1 MTPFGAY
8 LDEIKKNLA
17 HGDATEHT
25 HRPALKMN
33 WNEMHVQSRREICRM
48 SCMSESFASK
58 PWESLEKWVQMLLTD
73 AIALRSDR
81 SVQLSA

>member
-1 MTPFGAY
+1 MSPFAEY

-33 WNEMHVQSRREICRM
+33 WNEMHIQSRQVICWNA
-48 SCMSESFASK
+48 CLSESFANK
-58 PWESLEKWVQMLLTD
+58 PWEKLGKWVQMLLAD
-73 AIALRSDR
+73 YVAGRSNQT
-81 SVQLSA
+81 VQLSA

>member
-25 HRPALKMN
+25 HRPALKMS
-33 WNEMHVQSRREICRM
+33 WNEMHIQSREAICW
-48 SCMSESFASK
+48 SACLSESLGTK
-58 PWESLEKWVQMLLTD
+58 PWENLDKWVQMLLAD
-73 AIALRSDR
+73 YVAGRSNQT
-81 SVQLSA
+81 VQLSA